1 MHTPC
6 GDHWKIVLLMQEA
19 MIKFRAFHA
28 PSDPETCQRFIEG
41 HVKVLK
47 DYGITNIT
55 SNNNEWVNWDFVYGI
70 VAEDYDGNLIGG
82 IRAQLANK
90 QQMLPV
96 EKAIGKI
103 DPKIH
108 DIVDSYI
115 DEGVGELC
123 ALWNAKNVAGMGL
136 SILLTRAGIS
146 IVNQIACKTLM
157 GICADYTMGMF
168 QKVGFVVDSSL
179 GNKGEFV
186 YPNEN
191 YIARVLGILNAKD
204 LATADPYDRERML
217 SLRNNPNQF
226 FSEIGAKGNPIEIEY
241 ALKLQPK

>member
-1 MHTPC
+1 
-6 GDHWKIVLLMQEA
+6 

-28 PSDPETCQRFIEG
+28 PSDPETCQKYIEG

-70 VAEDYDGNLIGG
+70 VAEDHEGNLLGG
-82 IRAQLANK
+82 IRAQLAHES
-90 QQMLPV
+90 QMLPV

-103 DPKIH
+103 DPNIH
-108 DIVDSYI
+108 QSVKSYI
-115 DEGVGELC
+115 NEAVGELC
-123 ALWNAKNVAGMGL
+123 ALWNAKSVAGMGL

-168 QKVGFVVDSSL
+168 QRVGFVVDNSL

-204 LATADPYDRERML
+204 LATAEAYDRERML
-217 SLRNNPNQF
+217 SLRNNPNQI
-226 FSEIGAKGNPIEIEY
+226 FSEISPKGNSIEIDY
-241 ALKLQPK
+241 SLKLS

>member
-1 MHTPC
+1 
-6 GDHWKIVLLMQEA
+6 

-28 PSDPETCQRFIEG
+28 PSEPETCQKYIEG

-55 SNNNEWVNWDFVYGI
+55 SNNNEWVHWDFVWGI
-70 VAEDYDGNLIGG
+70 VAEDHEGNLLGG
-82 IRAQLANK
+82 IRAQLANES
-90 QQMLPV
+90 QMLPV

-103 DPKIH
+103 DPNIH
-108 DIVDSYI
+108 QIVKSYI

-123 ALWNAKNVAGMGL
+123 ALWNAKSVAGMGL
-136 SILLTRAGIS
+136 SIMLTRAGIS
-146 IVNQIACKTLM
+146 IVNQISCKTLM

-168 QKVGFVVDSSL
+168 QRVGFVVDSSL
-179 GNKGEFV
+179 GNKGEFI

-204 LATADPYDRERML
+204 LSTAQPYDRERML
-217 SLRNNPNQF
+217 SLRNNPNQI
-226 FSEIGAKGNPIEIEY
+226 FSEISPKGNSIEIDY
-241 ALKLQPK
+241 SLKLK

>member
-1 MHTPC
+1 M
-6 GDHWKIVLLMQEA
+6 V
-19 MIKFRAFHA
+19 KFRAFHA
-28 PSDPETCQRFIEG
+28 PSDPETCRKYIEG

-70 VAEDYDGNLIGG
+70 VAEDHEGNLLGG
-82 IRAQLANK
+82 IRAQLAHES
-90 QQMLPV
+90 QMLPV

-103 DPKIH
+103 DPNIH
-108 DIVDSYI
+108 QIVKSYI
-115 DEGVGELC
+115 NEGVGELC
-123 ALWNAKNVAGMGL
+123 ALWNAKSVAGMGL
-136 SILLTRAGIS
+136 SIMLTRAGIS

-168 QKVGFVVDSSL
+168 QRVGFVVDDSL

-204 LATADPYDRERML
+204 LSTAQAYDRERML
-217 SLRNNPNQF
+217 SLRNNPNQI
-226 FSEIGAKGNPIEIEY
+226 FSEISPKGNSIEIDY
-241 ALKLQPK
+241 SLKLS

>member
-1 MHTPC
+1 
-6 GDHWKIVLLMQEA
+6 

-28 PSDPETCQRFIEG
+28 PSEPETCQKYIEG

-55 SNNNEWVNWDFVYGI
+55 SNNNEWVHWDFVWGI
-70 VAEDYDGNLIGG
+70 VAEDHEGNLLGG
-82 IRAQLANK
+82 IRAQLANESH
-90 QQMLPV
+90 MLPV

-103 DPKIH
+103 DPNIH
-108 DIVDSYI
+108 QIVKSYI

-123 ALWNAKNVAGMGL
+123 ALWNAKSVAGMGL
-136 SILLTRAGIS
+136 SIMLTRAGIS
-146 IVNQIACKTLM
+146 IVNQISCKTLM

-168 QKVGFVVDSSL
+168 QRVGFVVDSSL
-179 GNKGEFV
+179 GNKGEFI

-204 LATADPYDRERML
+204 LSTAQPYDRERML
-217 SLRNNPNQF
+217 SLRNNPNQI
-226 FSEIGAKGNPIEIEY
+226 FSEISPKGNSIEIDY
-241 ALKLQPK
+241 SLKLK